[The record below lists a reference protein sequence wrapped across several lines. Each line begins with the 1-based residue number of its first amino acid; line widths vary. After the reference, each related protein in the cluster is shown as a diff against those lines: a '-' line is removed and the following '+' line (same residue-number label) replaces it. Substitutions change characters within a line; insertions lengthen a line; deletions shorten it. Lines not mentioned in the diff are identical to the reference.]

1 MLYTYPA
8 CYFKEDTG
16 YSVFFPDFN
25 NVATCGDDIAEA
37 TYMAID
43 LLAGL
48 LEDLLEDNKALPV
61 PTPLDSVNP
70 QKIAEA
76 LDFTYDDYFINNIVV
91 DVEEHAKNYFGDN
104 IVRMI
109 AIPRWLE
116 DKIID
121 SDDMTESQVVEEAL
135 KQYFNVK

>member
-25 NVATCGDDIAEA
+25 NVATCGDNIAEA

-43 LLAGL
+43 LLATL
-48 LEDLLEDNKALPV
+48 LEDLLEDNKELPK
-61 PTPLDSVNP
+61 PTPVDSVSP
-70 QKIAEA
+70 QKIAET
-76 LDFTYDDYFINNIVV
+76 LGFTYDNYFINNIVV
-91 DVEEHAKNYFGDN
+91 DVEEYFKNYSGDKVVR
-104 IVRMI
+104 IVT
-109 AIPRWLE
+109 IPRWLD
-116 DKIID
+116 DKIMD

-135 KQYFNVK
+135 KQYFNIK